1 MSYFEDNYAN
11 IRYPISKPNKSGLRR
26 SQIGAIHRIASHFTT
41 EIEPAIVVMPT
52 GSGKTAVLMAAAFI
66 LQAKRVLVITPSRLV
81 RYQIKRE
88 FEELKTLKTAGVL
101 AADVAVP
108 EVIEVTSKISTPE
121 DWTEIE
127 KYDAAV
133 VAPNSSSPIIE
144 GIALPAEDLFDLI
157 LVDEAHHSRAKTWE
171 ALIDSFPSAR
181 KILFTAT
188 PFRRDQREL
197 KGKLIYS
204 YPVSLAVEDEIFG
217 KIEYLPVEESG
228 LGGDGD
234 DIKIAQRAAEVFGE
248 DKRNELNH
256 LLMVRTD
263 SKKRAR
269 ELKKIYQDHTD
280 LNLELIDS
288 DHTYPHI
295 KRIVEKLR
303 RQKIDGIIC
312 VDMLGEGFDLPQ
324 LKIAAIHAP
333 HKSLAI
339 TLQFIGRFARTN
351 ADNIDTA
358 KFLAVPSTVKGVL
371 NRLYIEGADWQK
383 LVIELSE
390 TKIIEEVESRE
401 ILESFEKPTTQ
412 TPETKNL
419 SLYSLRPYSH
429 VKIFQLDGR
438 GADLECDL
446 PSGFD
451 VDFRQTNHAHSM
463 DLFITKNV
471 VKPKWSSS
479 EQFIGAEY
487 HLFIVYF
494 DTATNLLFINSSCRH
509 ETIYEAIAY
518 RYAQGIPQPLSLD
531 RINKVL
537 VDLEDFDFFNIGMR
551 SNLLK
556 DNIESYKTISG
567 ASTQKSVTRNDG
579 RLYNQG
585 HIFGRAKENDNSVTI
600 GYSSSS
606 KVWSNNSGRIPHFL
620 KWCKALA
627 ERISSNR
634 EVVTSSGLD
643 WLSVGKRI
651 NKIPEG
657 VIAAGWDVDVYNKMP
672 LIAYPAN
679 NGRVR
684 EKQLLDFDLTIDR
697 KNSDE
702 QNIRVN
708 LINNEI
714 VVQVDFSLENKSLFI
729 PVKGENYDEIAV
741 VRGNNRYP
749 LLDYLNAR
757 PLKFYF
763 ADFSF
768 LCGYQYFKMGEVA
781 PFDVENQTVVQ
792 SWESEGVDIE
802 KECAPCAIGKISI
815 QDYLKTKLPLTEAQV
830 VFFDHGTGEI
840 ADFVTFTM
848 NEDEIIVGF
857 FHCKGAGGSSPGERV
872 DDAYEVCGQVL
883 KSLIWTDERKLH
895 DRIAYRNSTRAESS
909 FLKGNKTEL
918 AHIFGKSRKIPIFY
932 EIVVVQ
938 PGFSRTNI
946 PDKIAFVLAGANDYI
961 SRGRCK
967 PLKVMCSD

>member
-1 MSYFEDNYAN
+1 MTYFENNYDKV
-11 IRYPISKPNKSGLRR
+11 RYPIRKPNEPGLRR
-26 SQIGAIHRIASHFTT
+26 AQIGAIHRIASYFTT
-41 EIEPAIVVMPT
+41 ENEPAIVVMPT
-52 GSGKTAVLMAAAFI
+52 GSGKTAVLMISAFV
-66 LQAKRVLVITPSRLV
+66 LHAKRVLVITPSRLV
-81 RYQIKRE
+81 RYQIKKE
-88 FEELKTLKTAGVL
+88 FEELTTLKKAGVL
-101 AADVAVP
+101 SGDAASPKVC
-108 EVIEVTSKISTPE
+108 EVTSKIS
-121 DWTEIE
+121 DDKQWKEIE
-127 KYDAAV
+127 KYDVAV

-144 GIALPAEDLFDLI
+144 GVAQPAEDLFDLI

-171 ALIDSFPSAR
+171 ALIDSFPAAK

-217 KIEYLPVEESG
+217 KIEYLPVEET
-228 LGGDGD
+228 GDSAD
-234 DIKIAQRAAEVFGE
+234 DDVRIARQAATVFRE
-248 DKRNELNH
+248 DKNKGLHH

-269 ELKKIYQDHTD
+269 ELKKIYQENTD
-280 LNLELIDS
+280 LNVQLIDS
-288 DHTYPHI
+288 DHSYPHI
-295 KRIVEKLR
+295 KRIIEKLR
-303 RQKIDGIIC
+303 RQEIDGIIC

-358 KFLAVPSTVKGVL
+358 KFLAVPSTVKGTL
-371 NRLYIEGADWQK
+371 DRLYVEGADLQK

-390 TKIIEEVESRE
+390 TKIIEEVETRE
-401 ILESFEKPTTQ
+401 VIDTFENPTKL

-429 VKIFQLDGR
+429 VKIFQLDGK

-446 PSGFD
+446 PSGFKI
-451 VDFRQTNHAHSM
+451 DFRQTNHTHSM
-463 DLFITKNV
+463 DLFITKSL

-479 EQFIGAEY
+479 DQFIGAEH

-494 DTATNLLFINSSCRH
+494 DAVTNLLFINSSARN
-509 ETIYEAIAY
+509 ETIYEAIALS
-518 RYAQGIPQPLSLD
+518 YARGIPHSLSLD
-531 RINKVL
+531 KINKVL
-537 VDLEDFDFFNIGMR
+537 IDLEDFDFFSIGMR

-556 DNIESYKTISG
+556 DNIESYKMISG

-585 HIFGRAKENDNSVTI
+585 HIFGRAKDKTDSVTI

-606 KVWSNNSGRIPHFL
+606 KVWSNNSGRIPQFL
-620 KWCKALA
+620 KWSKALA
-627 ERISSNR
+627 ERIYSNR

-643 WLSVGKRI
+643 WLSVGKAIRR
-651 NKIPEG
+651 IPEG
-657 VIAAGWDVDVYNKMP
+657 VIAAGWDIDVYNKTP
-672 LIAYPAN
+672 LIAYT
-679 NGRVR
+679 GDGDRRR
-684 EKQLLDFDLTIDR
+684 EKQLLDFDLSIDR
-697 KNSDE
+697 QNSSE
-702 QNIRVN
+702 EIIRVC
-708 LINNEI
+708 LNNDEI
-714 VVQVDFSLENKSLFI
+714 TVPVNFSLQTDNLFT
-729 PVKGENYDEIAV
+729 PVAGENYDAV
-741 VRGNNRYP
+741 AIVRGNNRYP

-768 LCGYQYFKMGEVA
+768 LCGYQYFKMGEVE
-781 PFDVENQTVVQ
+781 PFDVESQTVTER
-792 SWESEGVDIE
+792 WKDEGVDIE
-802 KECAPCAIGKISI
+802 KECGPCVGGKLSI
-815 QDYLKTKLPLTEAQV
+815 QDFLKNRLPQTDAQV

-840 ADFVTFTM
+840 ADFVTFAM
-848 NEDEIIVGF
+848 SEDEITVGF
-857 FHCKGAGGSSPGERV
+857 YHCKGSGGSSPGARV

-895 DRIAYRNSTRAESS
+895 DRIIYRNRTRTESS
-909 FLKGNKTEL
+909 FLKGEKTEL
-918 AHIFGKSRKIPIFY
+918 SQIFAKSRKIPIFF

-938 PGFSRTNI
+938 PGFSRSGI
-946 PDKIAFVLAGANDYI
+946 PDKIAYVLAGANDYI
-961 SRGRCK
+961 IRGRCK